1 MPDYT
6 LRISEAELTRYKM
19 MAALAATAEGE
30 WWQEAGIVAGARVVD
45 IGCGPAAVL
54 VELARRIAPGGTIVG
69 VDQSAESL
77 EVARDVISEGGVDNA
92 EVRQGD
98 ATATGL
104 PEDEADVVNIRHVLA
119 HNTPEGCAAI
129 VAHARELLRPGGH
142 LYLVDSDGSAFR
154 SERPVDPDIQ
164 DLMDRYWQMLAHKGC
179 ERLAGPSLGAYA
191 EDAGLRVVAR
201 HPRIDAIP
209 LLPGLRPPAWAA
221 RQAMLDSGHATADDV
236 ARWEAA
242 FERNDATPTTNF
254 LFGPMYAVIA
264 RKP

>member
-1 MPDYT
+1 VPDYT
-6 LRISEAELTRYKM
+6 LRISEAELDRYKM
-19 MAALAATAEGE
+19 MAAFAAAAESE
-30 WWQEAGIVAGARVVD
+30 WWQEAGVVPGTRVVD

-77 EVARDVISEGGVDNA
+77 EVARDVIAESGVANA

-104 PEDEADVVNIRHVLA
+104 PEGEADVANIRHVLA
-119 HNTPEGCAAI
+119 HNTPEACAAI
-129 VAHARELLRPGGH
+129 VRHARDLLRPGGH

-154 SERPVDPDIQ
+154 SERPMDPDLQ
-164 DLMDRYWQMLAHKGC
+164 DLMDHYWQMLADKGC

-191 EDAGLRVVAR
+191 EDAGLEVVAR

-209 LLPGLRPPAWAA
+209 LMPGLRPPAWAA
-221 RQAMLDSGHATADDV
+221 RQAMLDSGHCTTDDI

-242 FERNDATPTTNF
+242 FERNDATPTPNV
-254 LFGPMYAVIA
+254 LFGPMYAVVA